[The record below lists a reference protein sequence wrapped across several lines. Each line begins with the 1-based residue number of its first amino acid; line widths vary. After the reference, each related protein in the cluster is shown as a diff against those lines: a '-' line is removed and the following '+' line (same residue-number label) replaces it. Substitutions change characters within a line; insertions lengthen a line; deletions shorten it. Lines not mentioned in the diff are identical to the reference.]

1 MDDGWHIDT
10 DDLSAADRAAF
21 QLWTD
26 RYPETVRPDPTPA
39 PVEPVDT
46 RPDVVER
53 PVSAVEFVDPI
64 AQYQKDSIR
73 RQIDATQADERL
85 REYQIKQGLVDDQY
99 NANLI
104 RDWLDRNGGYAA
116 AVTID
121 YAIKALRNTLH
132 WQQLSAFTKRL
143 AGF

>member
-1 MDDGWHIDT
+1 LSKEDRRALNLWMD
-10 DDLSAADRAAF
+10 A
-21 QLWTD
+21 
-26 RYPETVRPDPTPA
+26 YPDAVRPEPTPA
-39 PVEPVDT
+39 QVEPVDS

-53 PVSAVEFVDPI
+53 PAPDVEFVDPI
-64 AQYQKDSIR
+64 TQHQNDSIR

-85 REYQIKQGLVDDQY
+85 REYQIKQGLVDDQH

-104 RDWLDRNGGYAA
+104 RDWLDRNAGYAA
-116 AVTID
+116 AVNID
-121 YAIKALRNTLH
+121 YAIKALRHALH